1 VDRPLAARFARRLR
15 AILVRAAPGSPL
27 TLGLVAGA
35 APASAQTSPIRDV
48 RTWVKHYDRNGDGKL
63 DRGEFHQAAVDA
75 FFLRDKDKNSYLAI
89 SELKEA
95 SPETIKAVKRKSDAR
110 NSLEEYV
117 NALFKD
123 FETADTDGDGHL
135 TVEEIEA
142 YRQKAR

>member
-35 APASAQTSPIRDV
+35 APASAQTSPIWDV

-123 FETADTDGDGHL
+123 FETADTDGDGLL